1 MTEQQ
6 TYDGP
11 TEIVQTTNLGTP
23 TAFCSVRDIH
33 AYYAESYIV
42 QGVSFNI
49 HEGEILALLGR
60 NGAGKTSTLRAIAR
74 CDDPEVRRGE
84 IWLDHEALHTM
95 PAAVGAGHASL
106 YEAHSSKER
115 FHVGANIRASESFL
129 YGAMVTYSISYHV
142 PVHRPESTQ
151 HGDCGLESR

>member
-11 TEIVQTTNLGTP
+11 TEIVQTRNLGTP

-49 HEGEILALLGR
+49 HEGESSHCSDEMGR
-60 NGAGKTSTLRAIAR
+60 KRQR
-74 CDDPEVRRGE
+74 
-84 IWLDHEALHTM
+84 
-95 PAAVGAGHASL
+95 
-106 YEAHSSKER
+106 
-115 FHVGANIRASESFL
+115 SE
-129 YGAMVTYSISYHV
+129 
-142 PVHRPESTQ
+142 P
-151 HGDCGLESR
+151 